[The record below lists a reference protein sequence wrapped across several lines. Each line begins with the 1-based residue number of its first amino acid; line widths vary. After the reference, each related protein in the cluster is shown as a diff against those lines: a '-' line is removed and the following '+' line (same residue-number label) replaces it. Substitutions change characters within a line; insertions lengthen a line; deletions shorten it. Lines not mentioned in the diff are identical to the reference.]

1 MSFLVALMNILV
13 AGTTRNFLI
22 SNLAV
27 VSETF
32 ILKRVNSF
40 RLLSLSGNS
49 FAERKMSRLSEE
61 QRRDLLNPLISNG
74 WTLEKDRDAIHKS
87 FEFKDFN
94 QAFGFMLF
102 LLVAF
107 FTLVLFLL
115 SLKVTHRT

>member
-1 MSFLVALMNILV
+1 MNILV
-13 AGTTRNFLI
+13 NGTTRNFLI

-49 FAERKMSRLSEE
+49 FAERKMSRLTISEE
-61 QRRDLLNPLISNG
+61 QRKDLLNPLISNG

-115 SLKVTHRT
+115 SLKVTNRT